1 MKDFIKFT
9 VFNIVVWTAVFGF
22 AAAYAQEDASECI
35 EKHPNGVTVWGCYEG
50 EPYWDIAEFAGEKPM
65 VSGGTLYTP
74 SKRPKELG
82 MGGRIIENAVW
93 NAKWRTEAEINRKIE
108 RGIGNVLDKA
118 F

>member
-1 MKDFIKFT
+1 MNDKIKFA
-9 VFNIVVWTAVFGF
+9 IVTAVLGI
-22 AAAYAQEDASECI
+22 AIWAMPAIGQESAYSCI
-35 EKHPNGVTVWGCYEG
+35 DRHPNGVEVWGCYQG
-50 EPYWDIAEFAGEKPM
+50 EPYWDIAEYAGEVPM

-82 MGGRIIENAVW
+82 MGGRIVENAIW

-108 RGIGNVLDKA
+108 RGIGRTLEKV